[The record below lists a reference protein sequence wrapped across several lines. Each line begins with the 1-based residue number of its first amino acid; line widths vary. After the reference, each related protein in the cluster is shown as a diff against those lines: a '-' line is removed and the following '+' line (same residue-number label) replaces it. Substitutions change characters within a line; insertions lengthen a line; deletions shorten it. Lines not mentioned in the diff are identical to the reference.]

1 MINSHIAFF
10 AVDKKISKDFYDSIF
25 LRFIITVWS
34 LIICLKLKQYKKI
47 KYTFSLIDYKTF
59 LRRISFKRILFFSKV
74 RYKILFIIL
83 WIFYFIDI
91 VLIVIISIRL
101 NNFEFYIKKVLLFHI
116 YLWFI
121 EAFFLTFFQKTKN
134 KWIIFFL
141 SKRIISPPPINN
153 NW

>member
-1 MINSHIAFF
+1 MGFIFLLFSILMINYLINSHIVFL
-10 AVDKKISKDFYDSIF
+10 AVTKKISKDFYDSIF
-25 LRFIITVWS
+25 LRLIITVWS

-59 LRRISFKRILFFSKV
+59 LRRISFKRIIFLRKV

-83 WIFYFIDI
+83 WIFYFLDI
-91 VLIVIISIRL
+91 VLIVITSIRL

-121 EAFFLTFFQKTKN
+121 EAFFLTFFSKKKKN
-134 KWIIFFL
+134 K
-141 SKRIISPPPINN
+141 
-153 NW
+153 